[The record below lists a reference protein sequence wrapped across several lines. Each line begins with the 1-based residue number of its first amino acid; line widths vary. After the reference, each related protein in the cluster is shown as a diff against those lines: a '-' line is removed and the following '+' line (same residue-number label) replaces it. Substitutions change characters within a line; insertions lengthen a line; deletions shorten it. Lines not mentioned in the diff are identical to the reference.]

1 MRKGL
6 VKAQLTPVPAQ
17 LSCSI
22 RKALNIR
29 ETIQTSQVGVM
40 SRAPVVRGL
49 SREKRS
55 VFLWHQQIPPT
66 PPTFG
71 VTEEAIK

>member
-6 VKAQLTPVPAQ
+6 VKAQLTPAPAQ

-22 RKALNIR
+22 RKALKIR

-40 SRAPVVRGL
+40 SRAPVVRGP
-49 SREKRS
+49 SREKSS